1 MAKIKQQYLLSVAQN
16 SANFHP
22 TIKQGDEINVD
33 TVLDTTLF
41 KFDKLMAKTLKALT
55 TAFVKSNGYVE
66 GEDFDIQGLYNYI
79 DESVT
84 SSRPISKE
92 DKRVVAQA
100 VQDSILETSTP
111 EKDTSV
117 LASWAFDT
125 ISTLSTS
132 NARKLVAA
140 SLPHAERIVA
150 LLTDAEGE
158 DSTSLADLVEAQYD
172 YEEVPD
178 VLPAI

>member
-1 MAKIKQQYLLSVAQN
+1 MAKIKQQYLLTVSQK

-22 TIKQGDEINVD
+22 TVKQGDEIQVD

-55 TAFVKSNGYVE
+55 TAFVKANGHVE
-66 GEDFDIQGLYNYI
+66 GEEFDTDGLYNYI

-92 DKRVVAQA
+92 DKVMVAQS
-100 VQDSILETSTP
+100 VQDSILEASTP
-111 EKDTSV
+111 ENDTSV
-117 LASWAFDT
+117 LAAWAFDT

-150 LLTDAEGE
+150 LLTEDAG
-158 DSTSLADLVEAQYD
+158 DDAMTLADLVEAQFD
-172 YEEVPD
+172 YEEVAKP
-178 VLPAI
+178 LPAI